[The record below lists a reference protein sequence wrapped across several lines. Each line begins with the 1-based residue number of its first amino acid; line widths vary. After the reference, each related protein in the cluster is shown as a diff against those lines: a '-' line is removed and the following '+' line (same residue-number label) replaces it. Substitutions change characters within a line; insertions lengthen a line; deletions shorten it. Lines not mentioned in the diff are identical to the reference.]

1 MDEAKLERFGTL
13 VRQRRLELGLTQDQV
28 AAAGGPSDKR
38 QTQIEKGASPAP
50 SITTQAKVDT
60 GLQWKPG
67 SAAATLRGGTPTNLE
82 DDEPAITEED
92 VDRAVNLALAL
103 ERTGVTQVGTRGA
116 HRNANRGLSNEV
128 IDQLIELLNSL
139 PPANRTAE

>member
-1 MDEAKLERFGTL
+1 MDDAKLERFGTL

-67 SAAATLRGGTPTNLE
+67 SAATTLRGGTPTKLE
-82 DDEPAITEED
+82 DEPAITEED
-92 VDRAVNLALAL
+92 VDRAVALALAL

-116 HRNANRGLSNEV
+116 HRNANGRLSNEV

-139 PPANRTAE
+139 PPAHRTAE